1 MSSHACR
8 GRRISRAWCLELP
21 LPLPLDLAR
30 KGRGLTDRPH
40 QIHGR
45 EALAPEPGEDG
56 LAGCIRVGED
66 PWEGTSSQG
75 VDEAVA
81 ELPPRQHILSPPVS
95 SSSAGIWPSIYA
107 GKREVSVGGGNRS
120 PPQAPERAWLK
131 KTLLGS
137 IGREREAFLQLWSLS
152 RREVQ
157 IKHKTL
163 QTKSLTG
170 GFWLISNTPL
180 ITPPNMHIHTC
191 TRIFILVL
199 TCLKFPNYF

>member
-1 MSSHACR
+1 LPSCRHA
-8 GRRISRAWCLELP
+8 STFYL
-21 LPLPLDLAR
+21 
-30 KGRGLTDRPH
+30 
-40 QIHGR
+40 
-45 EALAPEPGEDG
+45 
-56 LAGCIRVGED
+56 
-66 PWEGTSSQG
+66 
-75 VDEAVA
+75 
-81 ELPPRQHILSPPVS
+81 RQR
-95 SSSAGIWPSIYA
+95 SIYA

-191 TRIFILVL
+191 TRILQPVRSAYQPPASSTFLSERTSHVFEIPKLF
-199 TCLKFPNYF
+199 LKSRNRNNERTIPLFSSHFPPPIHYSS